1 MAGLVPILVVF
12 LAIAVVFLA
21 MQVRQV
27 GVARDALKHIEAQRD
42 EKRSEA
48 EAAKLEARERSK
60 ELERVRDE
68 LHDTRAKLKKKSEQA
83 AVASGTAKERPAKTK
98 GLPPTAPAVGDSGS
112 VAAAVVRITNQELE
126 EQHRAAEELLRTQL
140 AEAES
145 RIAELARREAEREA
159 ALEKAKRSL
168 ADAAPK
174 APVVTEGQRPEE
186 QVQALKVQLE
196 AIERAA
202 AERERQLKKE
212 LDKTAVDLR
221 AAEKRASQNQQLYQV
236 AKGQLVVVED
246 RLAALKR
253 KHEKVIAP
261 EDLKRAEAPVVH
273 AEPAQAEA
281 VAAEPAQAEA
291 VAAEPAVVAP
301 AEAPAVDAQAA
312 EASA

>member
-27 GVARDALKHIEAQRD
+27 GVARDALKHLEAQRD

-48 EAAKLEARERSK
+48 EAAKLEARERGK
-60 ELERVRDE
+60 ELERLRDE
-68 LHDTRAKLKKKSEQA
+68 LHDVRAKLKKKSEQA
-83 AVASGTAKERPAKTK
+83 AVASGTAKERPARTK

-140 AEAES
+140 VEAES
-145 RIAELARREAEREA
+145 RIAEFTRREAEREA

-174 APVVTEGQRPEE
+174 APIVSEGQRPEE
-186 QVQALKVQLE
+186 QVEALKTQLE

-261 EDLKRAEAPVVH
+261 EDLKRPEVPAAPAQAPVAAAEPVP
-273 AEPAQAEA
+273 AEPASVQQ
-281 VAAEPAQAEA
+281 AEPAS
-291 VAAEPAVVAP
+291 P
-301 AEAPAVDAQAA
+301 DAQPA